1 MTIIKKTTLAMI
13 PLESKKLELVVW
25 TSVGLENDSM
35 VLETASV
42 AVDKAVLE
50 LFTKLS
56 AGG

>member
-1 MTIIKKTTLAMI
+1 MI